1 MTASRSEATFGFCL
15 YLGAGDLIDRDSLAS
30 PPDHGPA
37 PRIVIVEADPARLRK
52 LGTEIGDAP
61 HVEFIHAALAQEDGE
76 SDLRVFNIP
85 GISSLSSPTELMDL
99 YPGAR
104 VIRQPVVPTI
114 TAASLKARIGDIPS
128 PARLCADMPGAEAG
142 WLEALQDDGWLQGF
156 DRIDLRS
163 SADSVFEGGQTMA
176 GLSAVLAAQGFE
188 VDATEQQDPD
198 WPISH
203 FTLDRRALALAE
215 AQSEIATLRD
225 GLKAA
230 EAANETLR
238 YQHETSKAD
247 VAERDA
253 RLQALKGD
261 LETAQKATASKQA
274 EFDELGKKADWRSK
288 RMKELEAERDSQQ
301 QQVTD
306 RDSRI
311 ASLEAERDT
320 LASEQA
326 TLKAALDSARADA
339 AKADERAEATA
350 GELANYKAYV
360 ADRDNRIETLRS
372 ELETKQA
379 EFDELGKKADW
390 RSKRMKELE
399 AERDTLASEQATLKA
414 ALDSARADAAKADE
428 RAEATAGELASYKTY
443 VADRDTR
450 LKTLQGELET
460 VRTAVEAKQ
469 AEFDELG
476 KKADWRSKRMK
487 ELEAERDTLQA
498 ELDSKQEEIQSLS
511 QKADAQAKHIQTV
524 DAEKETLTAQQETL
538 RKEVQASKAAAERA
552 KTDLSLALRMQT
564 IGVNDLHELQKTHA
578 SLLTQKQK
586 QDDLIA
592 QLVTRLEEA
601 SQYLQTL
608 SLQEAPAG
616 LAEDSLAEDSLPGDV
631 MEAAPAAPLPKAA
644 PKRAPS
650 AKRKTPAKTTRK
662 TPPSPTDKPSSSPSA
677 AATGRKKK

>member
-61 HVEFIHAALAQEDGE
+61 HVELIHAALAQKDGE
-76 SDLRVFNIP
+76 SELRVFNIP

-188 VDATEQQDPD
+188 IDATEQQDPD

-203 FTLDRRALALAE
+203 FALDRRALALAE
-215 AQSEIATLRD
+215 AQSEIATLQNE
-225 GLKAA
+225 LKAA

-238 YQHETSKAD
+238 HQHETSRAD
-247 VAERDA
+247 VAKRDA

-274 EFDELGKKADWRSK
+274 EL
-288 RMKELEAERDSQQ
+288 
-301 QQVTD
+301 
-306 RDSRI
+306 
-311 ASLEAERDT
+311 
-320 LASEQA
+320 
-326 TLKAALDSARADA
+326 
-339 AKADERAEATA
+339 
-350 GELANYKAYV
+350 
-360 ADRDNRIETLRS
+360 
-372 ELETKQA
+372 
-379 EFDELGKKADW
+379 DELGKKADW

-414 ALDSARADAAKADE
+414 ALNSARADAAKADE
-428 RAEATAGELASYKTY
+428 RAEATAGELANYKTY
-443 VADRDTR
+443 VADRDNRLKTLQAELETARTAEEAKQAEFDELVKKADWRSKRMNELEAKLDTQQEHFADRDTR
-450 LKTLQGELET
+450 LKTLQ
-460 VRTAVEAKQ
+460 
-469 AEFDELG
+469 
-476 KKADWRSKRMK
+476 
-487 ELEAERDTLQA
+487 A
-498 ELDSKQEEIQSLS
+498 ELDSKQAKIQSLS

-616 LAEDSLAEDSLPGDV
+616 LAEDSLAEDSLSGDV

-662 TPPSPTDKPSSSPSA
+662 TPPSPTDKPSSGPSA